1 MESKKIIIQYS
12 PAACVGNGECVKN
25 DPTLF
30 GYNDMA
36 RKAVLKGGK
45 PSGKEVV
52 VEVTGTPERIRYAVN
67 AAASCP
73 VNAFVVR
80 DAQTH
85 SVLVG
90 NKIVQESLQEIHA
103 KYDDTKEFVLDP
115 KGYFLIRVNYEKKE
129 IEAGFCNAKNN
140 MVLKVTGN
148 TPIAIY
154 HTLAHQPNLSLR
166 PEHFAYLGREL
177 EKAHY
182 CLVKNLV
189 YVQDDPLETMKAR
202 A

>member
-1 MESKKIIIQYS
+1 MEPKRIIIEYS
-12 PAACVGNGECVKN
+12 PATCIGSGDCVKN

-30 GYNDMA
+30 GFNDIA
-36 RKAVLKGGK
+36 RKAILKGGK
-45 PSGKEVV
+45 PNGNVVIGEVAGS
-52 VEVTGTPERIRYAVN
+52 VERAGYAVN

-85 SVLVG
+85 AVLVG

-103 KYDDTKEFVLDP
+103 KYDDAKEFVLDA
-115 KGYFLIRVNYEKKE
+115 KGYFLIRVNFDKKE

-140 MVLKVTGN
+140 MVLKVTGA

-177 EKAHY
+177 EKAHF

-189 YVQDDPLETMKAR
+189 YVQDDPLENMKPR

>member
-30 GYNDMA
+30 GFNDIA
-36 RKAVLKGGK
+36 RKAILIGGK
-45 PSGKEVV
+45 HSGNEVV
-52 VEVTGTPERIRYAVN
+52 AEVSGTAERIRYAVN

-85 SVLVG
+85 AVLVG
-90 NKIVQESLQEIHA
+90 NKIIQESLQEVRA
-103 KYDDTKEFVLDP
+103 NYDDAKEFVLDAR
-115 KGYFLIRVNYEKKE
+115 GYFLIRVNYEKKE

-140 MVLKVTGN
+140 MVLKVTGQ

-154 HTLAHQPNLSLR
+154 HTIAHHPSMNLR
-166 PEHFAYLGREL
+166 PEHYAYLGREL
-177 EKAHY
+177 EKAHF
-182 CLVKNLV
+182 CLVKNLQ
-189 YVQDDPLETMKAR
+189 YVQDDPLETMKPR